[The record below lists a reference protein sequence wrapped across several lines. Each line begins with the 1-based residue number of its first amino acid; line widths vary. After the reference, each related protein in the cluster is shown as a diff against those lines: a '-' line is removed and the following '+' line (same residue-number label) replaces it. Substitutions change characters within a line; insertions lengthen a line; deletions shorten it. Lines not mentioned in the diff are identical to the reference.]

1 MVEYLKEYCVIGLG
15 NIEDFK
21 KEIKFLSETN
31 VNYVSGEGLIIAT
44 FKSTMSIFDIDDFLK
59 VSGRSFIVFEMNIG
73 FFSANLQNEK
83 FQKKL
88 FGSDVEKSNFVET
101 ELLEKLKKE
110 IYKKSDEELLKDA
123 IEQEDYEKAALLRD
137 KINSKKIKNDE

>member
-1 MVEYLKEYCVIGLG
+1 
-15 NIEDFK
+15 
-21 KEIKFLSETN
+21 
-31 VNYVSGEGLIIAT
+31 
-44 FKSTMSIFDIDDFLK
+44 
-59 VSGRSFIVFEMNIG
+59 MNIG

-137 KINSKKIKNDE
+137 KINSKKTKNDE